1 VNLLVLVLSFAIAG
15 VAVAGW
21 FQRPRDVATVLEWF
35 AAAIVLH
42 DLVVLPLYSLIDR
55 LVLGVLP
62 ARARH
67 ARHRTIVG
75 RVNSTP
81 YLRIPALL
89 SALLFVVFL
98 PVIFGLGGQTE
109 LSASGIAESGYLARW
124 LIASGVLFALSGAA
138 FAVAVGRRGGRAV
151 AAGAVGR
158 RGGRAVAAGAVGRG
172 VGAASGAG
180 AGAPS
185 GAGAPPDPARPPDEI
200 FAGVADA
207 PEPADPASAADD
219 LPAADDAPASS
230 PPEEAAP
237 GDDAPPPP
245 APGR

>member
-1 VNLLVLVLSFAIAG
+1 VKRLRALYGAGAVNSVVVVLSFAIAG
-15 VAVAGW
+15 AAVAGW

-42 DLVVLPLYSLIDR
+42 DLVVVPLYSLIDR

-62 ARARH
+62 ARVRR

-89 SALLFVVFL
+89 SVLLFAVFF
-98 PVIFGLGGQTE
+98 PVIFGLGAQTE

-124 LIASGVLFALSGAA
+124 LIASGVMFALSGVA
-138 FAVAVGRRGGRAV
+138 FVVAVGRRGGGAM
-151 AAGAVGR
+151 AAGAG
-158 RGGRAVAAGAVGRG
+158 GRG
-172 VGAASGAG
+172 VGALSA
-180 AGAPS
+180 
-185 GAGAPPDPARPPDEI
+185 AGAPPDPA
-200 FAGVADA
+200 AGDA
-207 PEPADPASAADD
+207 PP
-219 LPAADDAPASS
+219 LPAPSDDAQPPPAPSDDAQPPSAPGDDVQPPPAPGDDAP
-230 PPEEAAP
+230 PPSAP

>member
-1 VNLLVLVLSFAIAG
+1 MNLLVLVLSFAIAG

-158 RGGRAVAAGAVGRG
+158 G
-172 VGAASGAG
+172 VGAPSGALSGAG

-237 GDDAPPPP
+237 G
-245 APGR
+245 